1 MELIHAS
8 KNQHED
14 GEEEV
19 AGGRDGGK
27 GFDALVQKY
36 SRGPATS
43 YEAQFISAKSV
54 FERAES
60 KNGVT
65 NSKSA
70 PGTPSPKK
78 SPLKMIDS

>member
-8 KNQHED
+8 KVK
-14 GEEEV
+14 EEPEK
-19 AGGRDGGK
+19 ASCSK

-43 YEAQFISAKSV
+43 YESQFYSAKSV
-54 FERAES
+54 FERADS
-60 KNGVT
+60 KSSNLSN

-78 SPLKMIDS
+78 SPLRMIDS